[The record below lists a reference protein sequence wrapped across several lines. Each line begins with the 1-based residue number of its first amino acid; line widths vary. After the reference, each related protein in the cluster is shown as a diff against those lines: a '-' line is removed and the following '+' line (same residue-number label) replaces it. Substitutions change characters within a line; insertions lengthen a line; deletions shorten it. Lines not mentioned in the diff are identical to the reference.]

1 MEIRRSVMGRPNLSE
16 RSTRL
21 AVGSWLKCVSATRS
35 FSGKKKAGGRPS
47 AFPFQWLLTKPGGAG
62 VSTRTLGTVFPPQNL
77 EPQSWPGMRRKTFP
91 RRPATGIP
99 RGADGRKLPDII
111 DRGSGKRVSRFQCLF
126 DGGFGERGHDLVSGL
141 AGVQAVFGEVFFQQA
156 FVIHHGAEVVE
167 VLASGLFTVIPEP
180 VIEFENFGGRAEG
193 VHIPRLGRVV
203 VDRKHRGVDD
213 GDMVGAS

>member
-77 EPQSWPGMRRKTFP
+77 EPQSCQGCEEKPSRAVRP
-91 RRPATGIP
+91 RVYP
-99 RGADGRKLPDII
+99 
-111 DRGSGKRVSRFQCLF
+111 
-126 DGGFGERGHDLVSGL
+126 
-141 AGVQAVFGEVFFQQA
+141 EVR
-156 FVIHHGAEVVE
+156 
-167 VLASGLFTVIPEP
+167 TVG
-180 VIEFENFGGRAEG
+180 NSQT
-193 VHIPRLGRVV
+193 L
-203 VDRKHRGVDD
+203 
-213 GDMVGAS
+213 